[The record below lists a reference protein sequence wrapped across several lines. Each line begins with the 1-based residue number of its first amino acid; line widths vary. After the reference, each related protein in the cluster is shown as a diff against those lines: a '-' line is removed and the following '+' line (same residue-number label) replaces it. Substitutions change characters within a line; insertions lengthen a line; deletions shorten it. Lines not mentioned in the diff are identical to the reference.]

1 MLKTDKSPIC
11 GFEFGFDASGSLG
24 TVAAAADETELAD
37 ICGAK
42 YPGLWYG
49 VVSGCHHDGVV
60 VLPNGRRV
68 VGRGFGFGV
77 VVVWVG
83 RLCTDELILKTE

>member
-11 GFEFGFDASGSLG
+11 GFEFGFDVSGCLDAPLIDAEFSD
-24 TVAAAADETELAD
+24 V
-37 ICGAK
+37 CGAK
-42 YPGLWYG
+42 YPGRWYG

-60 VLPNGRRV
+60 VLTNGRRV

-77 VVVWVG
+77 VV
-83 RLCTDELILKTE
+83 

>member
-11 GFEFGFDASGSLG
+11 GFEFGCDASGCLDTPAPG
-24 TVAAAADETELAD
+24 EDTEFAV

-49 VVSGCHHDGVV
+49 VVSGCHQDGVV
-60 VLPNGRRV
+60 VGLPKGRRV
-68 VGRGFGFGV
+68 VGRGFGLGV
-77 VVVWVG
+77 VVCVG
-83 RLCTDELILKTE
+83 RL